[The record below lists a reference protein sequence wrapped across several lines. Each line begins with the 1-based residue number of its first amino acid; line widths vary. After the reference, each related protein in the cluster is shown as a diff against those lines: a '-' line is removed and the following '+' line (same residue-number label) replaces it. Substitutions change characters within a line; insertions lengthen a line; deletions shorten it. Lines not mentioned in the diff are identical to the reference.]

1 MTDQSYFYNLLSALF
16 YFVPLSMM
24 MMMMMMSA
32 LPAVYMPLIG
42 FTTGDHVPVTFKYL

>member
-1 MTDQSYFYNLLSALF
+1 MMM
-16 YFVPLSMM
+16 MM

-42 FTTGDHVPVTFKYL
+42 FYSGDHVPVTFKYL